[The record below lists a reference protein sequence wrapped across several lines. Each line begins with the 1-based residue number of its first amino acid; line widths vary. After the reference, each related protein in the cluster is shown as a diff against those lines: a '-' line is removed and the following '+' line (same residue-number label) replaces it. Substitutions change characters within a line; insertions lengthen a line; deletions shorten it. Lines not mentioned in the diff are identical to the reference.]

1 MALIKR
7 EIGELLVDHGLITH
21 EELKLVQQERLKT
34 GEPISLILSRLGLA
48 NEKHLKNALEL
59 QFGVNYVSLTKV
71 SPNHNCLELLPEKVM
86 RQHQVVPINKEE
98 NKLTIAMV
106 NPNNLLALDDIKY
119 RLKGIIV

>member
-48 NEKHLKNALEL
+48 NEKHLK
-59 QFGVNYVSLTKV
+59 T
-71 SPNHNCLELLPEKVM
+71 
-86 RQHQVVPINKEE
+86 
-98 NKLTIAMV
+98 
-106 NPNNLLALDDIKY
+106 
-119 RLKGIIV
+119 RLSCSSASIMFL